1 MKRGLLP
8 LALLAAA
15 FAVQATA
22 ASAQTDLTLPGGA
35 TGRNVFCLQAGDIN
49 SGAFVG
55 TYLQTAS
62 GAWEERLKAGS
73 FKLAEKKRDD
83 LSVELADDKRGAAV
97 QFDFVNRTVKY
108 KPSSPASATW
118 RDRYYILNATDKA
131 GSTDCAAL
139 AALSEPANA
148 GSSAGESGGG
158 GSGAGGGG
166 GANRGGGGGVRPPIS
181 TPVVIVV
188 VPPKTPLNIPPGTQL
203 TALSGP
209 ACPGHPD
216 MFLCPNKFSCAPI
229 GGVCCPGANACK
241 HGEFCD
247 HFVAGACIGP
257 GNPRFCP
264 GTANMA
270 AGEGAHCDV
279 GLTCGP
285 NGCL

>member
-1 MKRGLLP
+1 MHMKRGLLP

-15 FAVQATA
+15 FAAQATGA
-22 ASAQTDLTLPGGA
+22 MAQTDITVPGGA
-35 TGRNVFCLQAGDIN
+35 TGANVFCLQAGDIN

-55 TYLQTAS
+55 TYLQT
-62 GAWEERLKAGS
+62 GPGTWEERLKAGT

-83 LSVELADDKRGAAV
+83 LTVELADDKRGAGV

-108 KPSSPASATW
+108 KPASPASASW

-139 AALSEPANA
+139 AALSEPAGGPGA
-148 GSSAGESGGG
+148 GGSGSGGG
-158 GSGAGGGG
+158 GGGGG
-166 GANRGGGGGVRPPIS
+166 RARPPIT
-181 TPVVIVV
+181 TPVIVVV

-203 TALSGP
+203 TALAGP
-209 ACPGHPD
+209 PCPGHPD

-229 GGVCCPGANACK
+229 GGVCCPGANSCK
-241 HGEFCD
+241 RGEFCD
-247 HFVAGACIGP
+247 HFIAGACIGP

-264 GTANMA
+264 GSANLA

-285 NGCL
+285 NGCR